1 MKTPILFA
9 LVLWSGITVAAG
21 QAHWPQWRGPSGDGS
36 LPEGKTPTEF
46 GPGKNLKWQTE
57 LPGRG
62 CSTPVAWG
70 DTIFLTGPDGD
81 EDAVM
86 AFGLDGKEKWRKT
99 VGEAMAGKKGRT
111 GSSANSSPLTDGE
124 RVYAFFKSGNVAALT
139 MAGELLWST
148 NIWKE
153 YGENKLWWDNGTS
166 PVLAGGNLVI
176 AVMQTDA
183 PSYVVA
189 LDAKT
194 GKKSWKVDRNFD
206 VGTESGDAY
215 TTPHVITDGDR
226 EVVVCYGGD
235 HLTGHDAKTGEQ
247 LWFAGGYNPEKTKMW
262 RIIASSVLVDDVVV
276 GSFGRGSLAGGVKV
290 GGSGDVTKD
299 NWLWRKEL
307 EGSDAVTPVVRDGKV
322 YIVSDV
328 KSSRG
333 KLTCIEAKTGEVVWQ
348 DQLPKAAQTYY
359 SSPIMVGN
367 KLYAIRENGAAVCA
381 IIGEKGIEEATVNEL
396 GENVVASP
404 IVVNDMLIIRTDES
418 LMAFGE

>member
-176 AVMQTDA
+176 DSADFA
-183 PSYVVA
+183 PGDLCLYRVSWSTKAPCIIVRSVA
-189 LDAKT
+189 LQ
-194 GKKSWKVDRNFD
+194 FP
-206 VGTESGDAY
+206 E
-215 TTPHVITDGDR
+215 R
-226 EVVVCYGGD
+226 E
-235 HLTGHDAKTGEQ
+235 
-247 LWFAGGYNPEKTKMW
+247 P
-262 RIIASSVLVDDVVV
+262 
-276 GSFGRGSLAGGVKV
+276 
-290 GGSGDVTKD
+290 
-299 NWLWRKEL
+299 
-307 EGSDAVTPVVRDGKV
+307 
-322 YIVSDV
+322 
-328 KSSRG
+328 
-333 KLTCIEAKTGEVVWQ
+333 
-348 DQLPKAAQTYY
+348 QLPRSITRQTTFFRA
-359 SSPIMVGN
+359 PA
-367 KLYAIRENGAAVCA
+367 LYRGF
-381 IIGEKGIEEATVNEL
+381 
-396 GENVVASP
+396 P
-404 IVVNDMLIIRTDES
+404 
-418 LMAFGE
+418 